1 MKFLHL
7 ADLHLGKRVNGFSM
21 LEDQAHILRQILA
34 ILDDERLDGVLIAGD
49 VYDKSVPSVEAV
61 ELLDGFLT
69 ELRARGVPVLL
80 ISGNHDSPERLAFG
94 GRVMDSCGIHISPV
108 YDGALAPVTLH
119 DEFGPVHVWLLP
131 FVKPAHVR
139 RWFPDADI
147 ESYTDAVAEAV
158 AHMDIDTAA
167 RNVLVTHQFVTGGA
181 RSGSEELSVGGT
193 DNVDSGV
200 FAPFDYVALG
210 HLHGAQNIGRETIR
224 YAGSPLKYSFSEA
237 RQHKSVTVVTL
248 GEKGD
253 VQVRTV
259 ALTPLRELREIRGSY
274 DELTARSFYE
284 HTTYRSDYL
293 HLILTDEQDVFD
305 AMSRLRTIYPY
316 LMTLDYDNAR
326 TRAAGGMSVPA
337 ETERRTPLE
346 LFEALYQ
353 RQNHRPMSEVQRAY
367 IAQLMEQIME
377 QIMEV
382 QG

>member
-34 ILDDERLDGVLIAGD
+34 ILDDEQPDGVLIAGD

-61 ELLDGFLT
+61 GLLDGFLT

-119 DEFGPVHVWLLP
+119 DAFGPVHVWLLP

-139 RWFPDADI
+139 RWFPGADI

-210 HLHGAQNIGRETIR
+210 HLHGAQHIGRETIR

-237 RQHKSVTVVTL
+237 RQHKSVIVVTL

-346 LFEALYQ
+346 LFEALYK
-353 RQNHRPMSEVQRAY
+353 RQNHQPMSEVQLAY

-377 QIMEV
+377 V

>member
-34 ILDDERLDGVLIAGD
+34 ILDDEQPDGVLIAGD

-61 ELLDGFLT
+61 GLLDGFLT

-210 HLHGAQNIGRETIR
+210 HLHGAQHIGRETIR

-284 HTTYRSDYL
+284 HTTYRNDYL

-346 LFEALYQ
+346 LFEALYT

-377 QIMEV
+377 V

>member
-34 ILDDERLDGVLIAGD
+34 ILDDEQPDGVLIAGD

-61 ELLDGFLT
+61 ELLDDFLT

-108 YDGALAPVTLH
+108 YDGALAPVTLQ
-119 DEFGPVHVWLLP
+119 DAFGPVHVWLLP

-167 RNVLVTHQFVTGGA
+167 RNVLVTHQFVTGGT

-193 DNVDSGV
+193 DNVDSGI

-210 HLHGAQNIGRETIR
+210 HLHGAQHIGRETIR

-326 TRAAGGMSVPA
+326 TRAAGGMSAPA

-377 QIMEV
+377 V

>member
-21 LEDQAHILRQILA
+21 LENQAHILRQILA
-34 ILDDERLDGVLIAGD
+34 ILDDERPDGVLIAGD

-167 RNVLVTHQFVTGGA
+167 RNVLVTHQFVTGGT

-210 HLHGAQNIGRETIR
+210 HLHGAQHIGRETIR

-326 TRAAGGMSVPA
+326 TRAAGGMSAPA
-337 ETERRTPLE
+337 ETERRTPPE

-353 RQNHRPMSEVQRAY
+353 RQNHQPMSEVQREY

-377 QIMEV
+377 V

>member
-34 ILDDERLDGVLIAGD
+34 ILDDEQPDGVLIAGD

-61 ELLDGFLT
+61 GLLDGFLT

-147 ESYTDAVAEAV
+147 ESYTDAMAEAV

-210 HLHGAQNIGRETIR
+210 HLHGAQHIGRETIR

-248 GEKGD
+248 GKKGD

-346 LFEALYQ
+346 LFEALYK
-353 RQNHRPMSEVQRAY
+353 RQNHQPMSEVQRAY

-377 QIMEV
+377 V

>member
-34 ILDDERLDGVLIAGD
+34 ILDDEQPDGVLIAGD

-61 ELLDGFLT
+61 GLLDGFLT

-119 DEFGPVHVWLLP
+119 DAFGPVHVWLLP

-210 HLHGAQNIGRETIR
+210 HLHGAQQIGRPTIR

-237 RQHKSVTVVTL
+237 SQHKSVTVVTL

-326 TRAAGGMSVPA
+326 TRAAGGMAVPA

-353 RQNHRPMSEVQRAY
+353 RQNHQPMSEVQRAY

-377 QIMEV
+377 V

>member
-34 ILDDERLDGVLIAGD
+34 ILDDEQPDGVLIAGD

-61 ELLDGFLT
+61 GLLDGFLT

-108 YDGALAPVTLH
+108 YDGALAPVTLQ
-119 DEFGPVHVWLLP
+119 DAFGPVHVWLLP

-210 HLHGAQNIGRETIR
+210 HLHGAQHIGRETIR

-337 ETERRTPLE
+337 ETERRTPPE
-346 LFEALYQ
+346 LFEALYT
-353 RQNHRPMSEVQRAY
+353 RQNHQPMSEVQRAY

-377 QIMEV
+377 V

>member
-34 ILDDERLDGVLIAGD
+34 ILDDEQPDGVLIAGD

-131 FVKPAHVR
+131 FVKPAHVC

-167 RNVLVTHQFVTGGA
+167 RNVLVTHQFVTGGT

-210 HLHGAQNIGRETIR
+210 HLHGAQHIGRETIR

-326 TRAAGGMSVPA
+326 TRAAGGMFVPA
-337 ETERRTPLE
+337 GMERRTPLE
-346 LFEALYQ
+346 LFEALYK
-353 RQNHRPMSEVQRAY
+353 RQNHQPMSEVQREY

-377 QIMEV
+377 V

>member
-34 ILDDERLDGVLIAGD
+34 ILDDEQPDGVLIAGD

-61 ELLDGFLT
+61 GLLDGFLT

-119 DEFGPVHVWLLP
+119 DAFGPVHVWLLP
-131 FVKPAHVR
+131 FVKPAHMR

-210 HLHGAQNIGRETIR
+210 HLHGAQHIGRETIR

-284 HTTYRSDYL
+284 HTTYRSNYL

-377 QIMEV
+377 V

>member
-34 ILDDERLDGVLIAGD
+34 ILDDEQPDGVLIAGD

-69 ELRARGVPVLL
+69 ELRARGIPVLL

-131 FVKPAHVR
+131 FVKPVHVR

-167 RNVLVTHQFVTGGA
+167 RNVLVTHQFVTGGT

-210 HLHGAQNIGRETIR
+210 HLHGAQHIGRETIR

-353 RQNHRPMSEVQRAY
+353 RQNHQPMSEVQREY

-377 QIMEV
+377 V

>member
-34 ILDDERLDGVLIAGD
+34 ILDDEQPDGVLIAGD
-49 VYDKSVPSVEAV
+49 VYDKSVPPVEAV
-61 ELLDGFLT
+61 GLLDGFLT

-147 ESYTDAVAEAV
+147 ESYTDAMAEAV

-210 HLHGAQNIGRETIR
+210 HLHGAQHIGRETIR

-377 QIMEV
+377 V

>member
-34 ILDDERLDGVLIAGD
+34 ILDDEQPDGVLIAGD

-61 ELLDGFLT
+61 GLLDGFLT

-80 ISGNHDSPERLAFG
+80 ISGNHDSPERLSFG

-147 ESYTDAVAEAV
+147 ESYTDAVAEAI

-210 HLHGAQNIGRETIR
+210 HLHGAQHIGRETIR

-346 LFEALYQ
+346 LFEALYT
-353 RQNHRPMSEVQRAY
+353 RQNHQPMSEVQREY

-377 QIMEV
+377 V

>member
-34 ILDDERLDGVLIAGD
+34 ILDDEQPDGVLIAGD

-61 ELLDGFLT
+61 GLLDGFLT

-108 YDGALAPVTLH
+108 YNGALAPVTLH

-193 DNVDSGV
+193 DNVGSGI

-210 HLHGAQNIGRETIR
+210 HLHGAQHIGRETIR

-274 DELTARSFYE
+274 DELTAQSFYE

-337 ETERRTPLE
+337 ETERRTPSE

-377 QIMEV
+377 V

>member
-34 ILDDERLDGVLIAGD
+34 ILDDEQPDGVLIAGD

-69 ELRARGVPVLL
+69 ELCARGVPVLL

-139 RWFPDADI
+139 RWFPDANI

-210 HLHGAQNIGRETIR
+210 HLHGAQHIGRETIR

-253 VQVRTV
+253 VQVRTA

-337 ETERRTPLE
+337 ETERRTPPE

-377 QIMEV
+377 V

>member
-34 ILDDERLDGVLIAGD
+34 ILDGEQPDGVLIAGD

-69 ELRARGVPVLL
+69 ELRTRGVPVLL

-94 GRVMDSCGIHISPV
+94 GRVMDGCGIHISPG
-108 YDGALAPVTLH
+108 YDGALAPVTLQ
-119 DEFGPVHVWLLP
+119 DAFGPVHVWLLP

-147 ESYTDAVAEAV
+147 ESYTDAMAEAV

-167 RNVLVTHQFVTGGA
+167 RNVLVTHQFVTGGT

-210 HLHGAQNIGRETIR
+210 HLHGAQHIGRETIR

-337 ETERRTPLE
+337 ETERRTPSE
-346 LFEALYQ
+346 LFEALYL

-377 QIMEV
+377 V

>member
-34 ILDDERLDGVLIAGD
+34 ILDDEQPDGVLIAGD

-210 HLHGAQNIGRETIR
+210 HLHGAQHIGRETIR

-346 LFEALYQ
+346 LFEALYA

-377 QIMEV
+377 V

>member
-34 ILDDERLDGVLIAGD
+34 ILDDEQPDGVLIAGD

-61 ELLDGFLT
+61 ELLDDFLT

-167 RNVLVTHQFVTGGA
+167 RNVLVTHQFVTGGT

-210 HLHGAQNIGRETIR
+210 HLHGAQHIGREMIR

-253 VQVRTV
+253 VQVRTA

-353 RQNHRPMSEVQRAY
+353 RQNHRPMSEVQREY

-377 QIMEV
+377 V

>member
-34 ILDDERLDGVLIAGD
+34 ILDDEQPDGVLIAGD

-61 ELLDGFLT
+61 GLLDGFLT

-108 YDGALAPVTLH
+108 YDGALAPVTLQ
-119 DEFGPVHVWLLP
+119 DAFGPVHVWLLP

-193 DNVDSGV
+193 DNIDSGV

-210 HLHGAQNIGRETIR
+210 HLHGAQHIGRETIR

-326 TRAAGGMSVPA
+326 TRAAGGMSAPA

-346 LFEALYQ
+346 LFEALYT
-353 RQNHRPMSEVQRAY
+353 RQNHQPMSEVQRAY

-377 QIMEV
+377 V

>member
-34 ILDDERLDGVLIAGD
+34 ILDDEQPDGVLIAGD

-61 ELLDGFLT
+61 GLLDGFLT

-108 YDGALAPVTLH
+108 YGGALAPVTLH

-147 ESYTDAVAEAV
+147 ESYTDTMAEAV

-210 HLHGAQNIGRETIR
+210 HLHGAQHIGRETIR

-346 LFEALYQ
+346 LFEALYT

-377 QIMEV
+377 V

>member
-34 ILDDERLDGVLIAGD
+34 ILDDEQPDGVLIAGD

-61 ELLDGFLT
+61 GLLDSFLT

-210 HLHGAQNIGRETIR
+210 HLHGAQHIGRETIR

-253 VQVRTV
+253 VQVRTA

-293 HLILTDEQDVFD
+293 HLTLTDEQDVFD

-346 LFEALYQ
+346 LFEALYT
-353 RQNHRPMSEVQRAY
+353 RQNHQPMSEVQRAY
-367 IAQLMEQIME
+367 ITQLME

>member
-34 ILDDERLDGVLIAGD
+34 ILGDEQPDGVLIAGD

-119 DEFGPVHVWLLP
+119 DAFGPVHVWLLP

-167 RNVLVTHQFVTGGA
+167 RNVLVTHQFVTGGT

-210 HLHGAQNIGRETIR
+210 HLHGAQHIGRETIR

-377 QIMEV
+377 V

>member
-34 ILDDERLDGVLIAGD
+34 ILDDEQPDGVLIAGD

-61 ELLDGFLT
+61 GLLDGFLT

-108 YDGALAPVTLH
+108 YDGALAPVTLQ
-119 DEFGPVHVWLLP
+119 DAFGPVHVWLLP

-193 DNVDSGV
+193 DNIDSGV

-210 HLHGAQNIGRETIR
+210 HLHGAQHIGRETIR

-377 QIMEV
+377 V

>member
-34 ILDDERLDGVLIAGD
+34 ILDDEQPDGVLIAGD
-49 VYDKSVPSVEAV
+49 VYDKSVPTVEAV

-69 ELRARGVPVLL
+69 ELRTRGVPVLL

-108 YDGALAPVTLH
+108 YDGALAPVTLQ
-119 DEFGPVHVWLLP
+119 DAFGPVHVWLLP

-167 RNVLVTHQFVTGGA
+167 RNVLVTHQFVTGGT

-210 HLHGAQNIGRETIR
+210 HLHGAQHIGRETIR

-377 QIMEV
+377 V

>member
-34 ILDDERLDGVLIAGD
+34 ILDDEQPDGVLIAGD

-61 ELLDGFLT
+61 GLLDGFLT

-108 YDGALAPVTLH
+108 YDGALAPVTLQ
-119 DEFGPVHVWLLP
+119 DAFGPVHVWLLP
-131 FVKPAHVR
+131 FVKPAHMR

-210 HLHGAQNIGRETIR
+210 HLHGAQHIGRETIR

-284 HTTYRSDYL
+284 HTTYRSNYL

-353 RQNHRPMSEVQRAY
+353 RQNHQPMSEVQREY

-377 QIMEV
+377 V

>member
-34 ILDDERLDGVLIAGD
+34 ILDDEQPDGVLIAGD

-108 YDGALAPVTLH
+108 YDGALAPVTLQ
-119 DEFGPVHVWLLP
+119 DAFGPVHVWLLP

-167 RNVLVTHQFVTGGA
+167 RNVLVTHQFVTGGT

-210 HLHGAQNIGRETIR
+210 HLHGAQHIGRETIR

-253 VQVRTV
+253 VQVRTA

-377 QIMEV
+377 V

>member
-34 ILDDERLDGVLIAGD
+34 ILDDEQPDGVLIAGD

-61 ELLDGFLT
+61 GLLDGFLT

-210 HLHGAQNIGRETIR
+210 HLHGAQHIGRETIR

-337 ETERRTPLE
+337 ETERRTPSE
-346 LFEALYQ
+346 LFEALYT
-353 RQNHRPMSEVQRAY
+353 RQNHQPMSEVQREY

-377 QIMEV
+377 V

>member
-34 ILDDERLDGVLIAGD
+34 ILDDEQPDGVLIAGD

-61 ELLDGFLT
+61 GLLDGFLT

-131 FVKPAHVR
+131 FVKPAHMR

-158 AHMDIDTAA
+158 AHMDIDAAA

-210 HLHGAQNIGRETIR
+210 HLHGAQHIGRETIR

-353 RQNHRPMSEVQRAY
+353 RQNHRPMSEVQREY

-377 QIMEV
+377 V

>member
-34 ILDDERLDGVLIAGD
+34 ILDDEQPDGVLIAGD

-69 ELRARGVPVLL
+69 ELCARGVPVLL

-108 YDGALAPVTLH
+108 YDGALAPVTLQ
-119 DEFGPVHVWLLP
+119 DAFGPVHVWLLP

-147 ESYTDAVAEAV
+147 ENYTDAMAEAV

-210 HLHGAQNIGRETIR
+210 HLHGAQHIGRETIR

-377 QIMEV
+377 V

>member
-34 ILDDERLDGVLIAGD
+34 ILDDEQPDGVLIAGD

-69 ELRARGVPVLL
+69 ELRARGVQVLL

-108 YDGALAPVTLH
+108 YDGALAPVTLQ
-119 DEFGPVHVWLLP
+119 DAFGPVHVWLLP

-147 ESYTDAVAEAV
+147 SSYTDAVTEAV

-167 RNVLVTHQFVTGGA
+167 RNVLVTHQFVTGGT

-210 HLHGAQNIGRETIR
+210 HLHGAQHIGRETIR

-253 VQVRTV
+253 VQVRTA

-353 RQNHRPMSEVQRAY
+353 RQNHRPMSDVQRAY

-377 QIMEV
+377 V

>member
-34 ILDDERLDGVLIAGD
+34 ILDDERPDGVLIAGD

-69 ELRARGVPVLL
+69 ELRTRGVPVLL

-108 YDGALAPVTLH
+108 YDGALAPVTLQ
-119 DEFGPVHVWLLP
+119 DAFGPVHVWLLP

-147 ESYTDAVAEAV
+147 ESYTDAMAEAV

-200 FAPFDYVALG
+200 FSPFDYVALG
-210 HLHGAQNIGRETIR
+210 HLHGAQHIGRETIR

-253 VQVRTV
+253 VQVRTA

-284 HTTYRSDYL
+284 HTTYRSNYL

-305 AMSRLRTIYPY
+305 AISRLRTIYPY

-346 LFEALYQ
+346 LFEALYT
-353 RQNHRPMSEVQRAY
+353 RQNHQPMSEVQRAY

-377 QIMEV
+377 V

>member
-34 ILDDERLDGVLIAGD
+34 ILDDEQPDGVLIAGD
-49 VYDKSVPSVEAV
+49 VYDKSVPTVEAV

-69 ELRARGVPVLL
+69 ELRTRGVPVLL

-119 DEFGPVHVWLLP
+119 DTFGPVHVWLLP

-167 RNVLVTHQFVTGGA
+167 RNVLVTHQFVTGGT

-210 HLHGAQNIGRETIR
+210 HLHGAQHIGSETIR

-377 QIMEV
+377 V

>member
-34 ILDDERLDGVLIAGD
+34 ILDDEQPDGVLIAGD

-69 ELRARGVPVLL
+69 ELRTRGVPVLL

-108 YDGALAPVTLH
+108 YDGALAPVTLQ
-119 DEFGPVHVWLLP
+119 DAFGPVHVWLLP

-167 RNVLVTHQFVTGGA
+167 RNVLVTHQFVTGGT

-210 HLHGAQNIGRETIR
+210 HLHGAQHIGRETIR

-316 LMTLDYDNAR
+316 LMTLDYGNAR

-346 LFEALYQ
+346 LFEALYT
-353 RQNHRPMSEVQRAY
+353 RQNHQPMSEVQRAY

-377 QIMEV
+377 V

>member
-34 ILDDERLDGVLIAGD
+34 ILDDERPDGVLIAGD

-69 ELRARGVPVLL
+69 ELRTRGVPVLL

-108 YDGALAPVTLH
+108 YDGALAPVTLQ
-119 DEFGPVHVWLLP
+119 DAFGPVHVWLLP

-167 RNVLVTHQFVTGGA
+167 RNVLVTHQFVTGGT

-210 HLHGAQNIGRETIR
+210 HLHGAQHIGRETIR

-253 VQVRTV
+253 VQVRTA

-377 QIMEV
+377 V

>member
-34 ILDDERLDGVLIAGD
+34 ILDDERPDGVLIAGD

-69 ELRARGVPVLL
+69 ELRTRGVPVLL

-108 YDGALAPVTLH
+108 YDGALAPVTLQ
-119 DEFGPVHVWLLP
+119 DAFGPVHVWLLP

-147 ESYTDAVAEAV
+147 ESYTDAMAEAV

-210 HLHGAQNIGRETIR
+210 HLHGAQHIGRETIR

-253 VQVRTV
+253 VQVRTA

-305 AMSRLRTIYPY
+305 AISRLRTIYPY

-337 ETERRTPLE
+337 ETERRTPPE
-346 LFEALYQ
+346 LFEALYT
-353 RQNHRPMSEVQRAY
+353 RQNHQPMSEVQRAY

-377 QIMEV
+377 V

>member
-34 ILDDERLDGVLIAGD
+34 ILDDEQPDGVLIAGD
-49 VYDKSVPSVEAV
+49 VYDKSVPPVEAV
-61 ELLDGFLT
+61 GLLDGFLT
-69 ELRARGVPVLL
+69 ELCARGVPVLL

-119 DEFGPVHVWLLP
+119 DAFGPVHVWLLP

-139 RWFPDADI
+139 CWFPDADI

-193 DNVDSGV
+193 DNVDSGI

-210 HLHGAQNIGRETIR
+210 HLHGAQHIGRETIR

-253 VQVRTV
+253 VQVCTV

-337 ETERRTPLE
+337 ETERRTPPE

-353 RQNHRPMSEVQRAY
+353 RQNHQPMSEVQRAY

-377 QIMEV
+377 V

>member
-34 ILDDERLDGVLIAGD
+34 ILDDEQPDGVLIAGD

-61 ELLDGFLT
+61 GLLDGFLT

-147 ESYTDAVAEAV
+147 ESYTDSVAEAI

-210 HLHGAQNIGRETIR
+210 HLHGAQHIGRETIR

-377 QIMEV
+377 V

>member
-34 ILDDERLDGVLIAGD
+34 ILDDEQPDGVLIAGD

-119 DEFGPVHVWLLP
+119 DAFGPVHVWLLP

-210 HLHGAQNIGRETIR
+210 HLHGAQHIGRETIR

-253 VQVRTV
+253 VQVRTA

-337 ETERRTPLE
+337 ETERRTPPE
-346 LFEALYQ
+346 LFEALYT
-353 RQNHRPMSEVQRAY
+353 RQNHQPMSEVQRAY

-377 QIMEV
+377 V